1 MTHQSQCNRILAYL
15 RKGKGL
21 TSWQAIQMWGCT
33 RLAARRGEL
42 QERGHKIPSEM
53 RKLPDG
59 RRVAVYR
66 LVRP

>member
-1 MTHQSQCNRILAYL
+1 MTHQSQCTSILAYL
-15 RKGKGL
+15 RKGKCL

-33 RLAARRGEL
+33 RLAARRLEL
-42 QERGHKIPSEM
+42 EARGHKIPSVM